1 MQIKR
6 RTNVID
12 VLAPFV
18 RNFHVMQQWRI
29 NFLSSRVP
37 LDSTH
42 VVNEAVSVEAILK
55 SLMQMI

>member
-1 MQIKR
+1 M
-6 RTNVID
+6 ID